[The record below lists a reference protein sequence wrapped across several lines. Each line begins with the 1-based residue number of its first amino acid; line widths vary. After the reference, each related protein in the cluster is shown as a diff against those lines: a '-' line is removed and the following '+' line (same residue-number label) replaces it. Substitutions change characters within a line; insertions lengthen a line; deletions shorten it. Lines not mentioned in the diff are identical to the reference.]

1 MKNAFTRLCVAA
13 AAAVLLG
20 ACTTTASTVGYR
32 PGEQAAPAQQGVADP
47 EIAQTIAVFKNKD
60 PSIAPYFQSA
70 YGYAV
75 FPTVGKGAFIVG
87 GAYGTGKVYAQQRL
101 VGLSSITQATIGFQ
115 MGGQAYSEIIFFK
128 DQYAL
133 QKFEQGNFTLS
144 AQASAVAVTAGAAAN
159 ASYSNG
165 VAIFTLTK
173 GGLMYEAS
181 VGGQKFS
188 FTPI

>member
-1 MKNAFTRLCVAA
+1 MKTLLALFT
-13 AAAVLLG
+13 AAAVAMILA
-20 ACTTTASTVGYR
+20 ACAGTASTIGYR
-32 PGEQAAPAQQGVADP
+32 PGEPATAAEQGVADP
-47 EIAQTIAVFKNKD
+47 EIAQTIANFKNKD
-60 PSIAPYFQSA
+60 PSLAPYFRDA

-75 FPTVGKGAFIVG
+75 FPTIGKGGFIVG
-87 GAYGTGKVYAQQRL
+87 GAYGTGKVYAQKRL
-101 VGLSSITQATIGFQ
+101 VGLSSLTQATIGFQ
-115 MGGQAYSEIIFFK
+115 MGGQAYSEIVFFK
-128 DQYAL
+128 DQLAL
-133 QKFEQGNFTLS
+133 QKFERGNFTLS

-159 ASYSNG
+159 ASYSDG